1 MDILAPDSSPAT
13 IAAHPIDTLR
23 AASAV
28 PEALAQRLAAEHY
41 GLIAAVHRL
50 DSERDQNFRLRS
62 LSGREYVLKIANPA
76 EDRAVTNL
84 QTEALLHLAAADPGL
99 PVPRIFPARNGMTEL
114 DVTFD
119 DGSTRVVRLLSYLA
133 GTPMHAAAGSAV
145 LRRDL
150 GRCAA
155 RLARGLGDFSH
166 SAANHK
172 LLWDLQH
179 AAELRPLIDAV
190 PGERRGLVEDVLG
203 GFETHALPM
212 LPQLPNQ
219 PVHNDLNPHNVVV
232 DPETHAV
239 VAGIIDFGDLTCTAR
254 VNDLAIT
261 AAYQVADS
269 DDPLAPACEMIAAYH
284 AVLPLEPAEFSVL
297 FDLIATRMA
306 MTIVISSWRAAR
318 YPANRNYILRNNAAA
333 WARLQRMADAVARP
347 GRHFRFNAPA
357 MWSRE
362 MSAADEAI
370 STQDL
375 IARRNRLLG
384 PAYRLFYDQPV
395 QFVRGEGV
403 WLYDAAGHRYLD
415 AYNNVASVGH
425 CHPHVVQAIAR
436 QAAVLNT
443 HTRYLHETVLD
454 FAEKLL
460 ATFPPQ
466 IGHVMFTCTG
476 SEANDLAL
484 RVARTCTGGTGFI
497 VTANAYHGVT
507 SALTELSPS
516 LGLPLPEGSHV
527 RLVPAP
533 GSAADAGEIFARS
546 RSATHWPT

>member
-1 MDILAPDSSPAT
+1 MRL

-133 GTPMHAAAGSAV
+133 GTPMHAVAGSTA

-166 SAANHK
+166 SGANHK

-203 GFETHALPM
+203 GFETCALPI

-333 WARLQRMADAVARP
+333 WARLQRMAALSRDQADLSDSTRMRCGVERCPPPKRP
-347 GRHFRFNAPA
+347 FRHK
-357 MWSRE
+357 
-362 MSAADEAI
+362 
-370 STQDL
+370 T
-375 IARRNRLLG
+375 
-384 PAYRLFYDQPV
+384 
-395 QFVRGEGV
+395 
-403 WLYDAAGHRYLD
+403 
-415 AYNNVASVGH
+415 
-425 CHPHVVQAIAR
+425 
-436 QAAVLNT
+436 
-443 HTRYLHETVLD
+443 
-454 FAEKLL
+454 
-460 ATFPPQ
+460 
-466 IGHVMFTCTG
+466 
-476 SEANDLAL
+476 
-484 RVARTCTGGTGFI
+484 
-497 VTANAYHGVT
+497 
-507 SALTELSPS
+507 
-516 LGLPLPEGSHV
+516 
-527 RLVPAP
+527 
-533 GSAADAGEIFARS
+533 
-546 RSATHWPT
+546 